1 MKIYLLRWE
10 KQIILT
16 VSWFYKLQISDK
28 DTGTSICIFVPGPE
42 NFGRG
47 LPVHSLPASSHFCRA
62 PATYAG
68 HFTLSFSK
76 NIWLLLILMNPFNNL
91 SHLLTSSYT
100 AHNLRCRLRRKGMVA

>member
-42 NFGRG
+42 NFGPG
-47 LPVHSLPASSHFCRA
+47 LPVHSLPASSHFCGA

-68 HFTLSFSK
+68 HFTLLS
-76 NIWLLLILMNPFNNL
+76 IILAASQPCLAQSLPFREYSYRKC
-91 SHLLTSSYT
+91 SH
-100 AHNLRCRLRRKGMVA
+100 A